1 MTEDND
7 SKNDTPRVVRGESI
21 VLQIAPSDL
30 LTQPPKDADFV
41 GILTST
47 TEGRPS
53 YIAGHRIDGEAYDRV
68 TMDLGDRERVWTK
81 VVDSGDDVTYRLT
94 TANAFTTSRPMR

>member
-1 MTEDND
+1 MTENTG
-7 SKNDTPRVVRGESI
+7 DTGASRVVRGESI
-21 VLQIAPSDL
+21 VLQITPSDL
-30 LTQPPKDADFV
+30 VTDPPKDAEFV
-41 GILTST
+41 GVLTAT

-53 YIAGHRIDGEAYDRV
+53 YFAGHRIDGEAYDRV

-81 VVDSGDDVTYRLT
+81 VADLGNEVTYRLT